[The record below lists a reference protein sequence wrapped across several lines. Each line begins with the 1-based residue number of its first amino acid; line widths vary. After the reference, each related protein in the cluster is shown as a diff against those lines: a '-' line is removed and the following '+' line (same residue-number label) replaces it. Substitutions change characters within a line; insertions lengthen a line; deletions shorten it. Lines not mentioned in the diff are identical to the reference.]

1 MSVCRWQG
9 NAGGG
14 DIRAVSAQTEVT
26 LSPRGDSWEHT
37 PAPRTTVRPSFFP
50 RSFESLSPP
59 SGLPAPLVSCL
70 PLGDLHVLR

>member
-26 LSPRGDSWEHT
+26 LSPQGDSWEHIVG
-37 PAPRTTVRPSFFP
+37 PRTAVRPSFFP

-59 SGLPAPLVSCL
+59 SGLPAPLL
-70 PLGDLHVLR
+70 PRLPSGDLLAFR